1 MMSQADGP
9 AGSPGPRATRQAYSI
24 GAGFYEARTRGFAPY
39 RRRVVERL
47 PLRRG
52 DAVLDVGCGTGLCFP
67 LLLDRVG
74 PEGTVVGVD
83 ASRPML
89 DLAAERTA
97 ANGWRNVHLVHAEVD
112 RAPLPVV
119 DHALFCAVHDILQ
132 RPAALD
138 QVLSSVRPG
147 GGVAAIGGKWAP
159 GLGGAGEPRCAYGAR
174 PVRGQLHGVP
184 APLGASRRAHP
195 GARGDLRRPRGR
207 LSRVGLRAGRSL
219 AERPS
224 AGRELPRLLAGH
236 HDDGAVSVQKAV
248 DLTGSGETIQ
258 DAVTEA
264 LDRARL
270 TLEGITAFEVQGIAG
285 TVDGSGTAYR
295 VQVRIWF
302 TLLERMHG

>member
-159 GLGGAGEPRCAYGAR
+159 AWAV
-174 PVRGQLHGVP
+174 PVNLAVLTAHGPFV
-184 APLGASRRAHP
+184 GSFT
-195 GARGDLRRPRGR
+195 GFRRPWAR
-207 LSRVGLRAGRSL
+207 L
-219 AERPS
+219 AERIPGLEVTS
-224 AGRELPRLLAGH
+224 VALGGGFLAWGCVPG
-236 HDDGAVSVQKAV
+236 DP
-248 DLTGSGETIQ
+248 
-258 DAVTEA
+258 
-264 LDRARL
+264 
-270 TLEGITAFEVQGIAG
+270 
-285 TVDGSGTAYR
+285 
-295 VQVRIWF
+295 
-302 TLLERMHG
+302 